1 MTAAKVASLLAAGA
15 VILAACSSDSN
26 SSGVPKD
33 GGPDA
38 VPSGGWSRVGPATP
52 FSPLHSVWAAG
63 SDVYATSLSEDKS
76 AFVFSSH
83 DRGGTW
89 TSAPVGDARTGLTGV
104 AASSTGEVYAV
115 GYTNPFIDV
124 ANTGP
129 LIAKSTDGGATF
141 TMLTP
146 DLNGAIFAVG
156 ADAQGWLFVAGEETA
171 GGFFARSTDGG
182 LSWTKTLVSG
192 SSYLSGLWVSA
203 AGEIYAAGGAIFKST
218 DGGDSWTAVDRPPI
232 PATAISGAADGARV
246 VATGAGLLV
255 VESRDGGATWQ
266 MLSGST
272 ALAQAEDAP
281 QLGGVWVADA
291 TSDPYFAAGTYGV
304 LRTVSTG
311 DAPGTPFVSGGD
323 FLPDM
328 PIVSAVTGDASDVWA
343 VGEIAE
349 GGQSAIYRK
358 TIGP

>member
-1 MTAAKVASLLAAGA
+1 MTAATAASWLAAGA
-15 VILAACSSDSN
+15 VLLAACSSDSN
-26 SSGVPKD
+26 SSGAPLD
-33 GGPDA
+33 GGSTA
-38 VPSGGWSRVGPATP
+38 VPSDGWSRVGPATP
-52 FSPLHSVWAAG
+52 FLPLDFVWAAG
-63 SDVYATSLSEDKS
+63 SNVYATSLSEDTS
-76 AFVFSSH
+76 AFVLSSH

-89 TSAPVGDARTGLTGV
+89 TSAPVGDAQTGLTGV

-146 DLNGAIFAVG
+146 DLNGAILAVC
-156 ADAQGWLFVAGEETA
+156 ADAQGGLFVAGEETA

-182 LSWTKTLVSG
+182 LSWTKTLVPG

-203 AGEIYAAGGAIFKST
+203 GGEIYGAGGAIFKST
-218 DGGDSWTAVDRPPI
+218 DGGDSWTLVERPAT
-232 PATAISGAADGARV
+232 PATAIAGTADGGRI
-246 VATGAGLLV
+246 VASGAGLLV

-266 MLSGST
+266 TLSGST
-272 ALAQAEDAP
+272 VLAPAEDAP
-281 QLGGVWVADA
+281 QLQGVWVADA
-291 TSDPYFAAGTYGV
+291 TSDPYFAAGAYGV
-304 LRTVSTG
+304 LRSVSTG
-311 DAPGTPFVSGGD
+311 DAPGTPFVTGGD

-328 PIVSAVTGDASDVWA
+328 PIVYAVTGDASDVWA

-349 GGQSAIYRK
+349 GGQSAIYHK